1 MAKTRPLLNMTGK
14 VFNKVD
20 NMRAILIA
28 LLMTIAS
35 QAGAECGN
43 LCDGRWWDTATKAD
57 LQAELDAGADVMAL
71 NDEGKT
77 PLHIA
82 AAFGK
87 PKHIHTLL
95 SAGADVMA
103 RDGYDYTPLHDA
115 ETSEAIEILLAAG
128 ADITAQGRNGFT
140 PLHGA
145 KTLDT
150 IQALVAAGANVMA
163 REYWGNTALHR
174 AAVHGTPTTI
184 QALLAAGAS
193 VSAQNNEGQTP
204 LHKAA
209 SSSTAVNI
217 QALVAAGA
225 DIMIHDDMGDTPL
238 HIAAKCWWGC
248 KPGVIQS
255 LMTAGA
261 DIRTKNRDGATPW
274 ELAQNNKT
282 LKGTRDYWELLLS
295 AAAFE
300 ELTKPD
306 CPPVLA
312 NSNALWHNCVG
323 DELTTDGSHFLGIFQ
338 NGKFN
343 DHGTLRFVSDDA
355 YVGEF
360 RDGEQH
366 GVGRYNFANG
376 DHYIG
381 EFQDGKFHGQG
392 VLTLIDGSVTV
403 GIWKE
408 GQPPKEEKGT
418 PQDDNNLK
426 FFEGAD
432 EYATEAIALGL
443 SNLIADD
450 LHFFMT
456 ESHFIHG
463 PRCSAEESDCRQQL
477 RFEVNFR
484 TATFD
489 LNQDG
494 VDEVFVWYSA
504 PGQCGS
510 GGCSTYVLQQKL
522 KNWEVIGRAFPGGKV
537 VISPQSTNGYFDFYY
552 YGKTA
557 KYSCKFDESAYNC

>member
-1 MAKTRPLLNMTGK
+1 MTVK
-14 VFNKVD
+14 VFKKVD

-87 PKHIHTLL
+87 PKHIYTLL

-140 PLHGA
+140 PLHEAG
-145 KTLDT
+145 TLES
-150 IQALVAAGANVMA
+150 IFALVAAGADVMA
-163 REYWGNTALHR
+163 KEAWNNTPLHR
-174 AAVHGTPTTI
+174 AAANGTPATI
-184 QALLAAGAS
+184 KALLAAGAS
-193 VSAQNNEGQTP
+193 VSAKNAKGQTP

-209 SSSTAVNI
+209 DMSTSENI
-217 QALVAAGA
+217 KTLLSAGA
-225 DIMIHDDMGDTPL
+225 DVMVQDSVGDTAL
-238 HIAAKCWWGC
+238 HLAAACMLC
-248 KPGVIQS
+248 EPGVIQT
-255 LMTAGA
+255 LLTAGA
-261 DIRTKNRDGATPW
+261 DIRIKNYYRDTPL
-274 ELAQNNKT
+274 EVAQKNEI
-282 LKGTRDYWELLLS
+282 LKGTRDYWELVLN
-295 AAAFE
+295 AAAVVEF
-300 ELTKPD
+300 TKPD
-306 CPPVLA
+306 CPPVL
-312 NSNALWHNCVG
+312 STSVTPWHDCFG
-323 DELTTDGSHFLGIFQ
+323 DGLKADGSHYLGIFQ
-338 NGKFN
+338 NGKFHE
-343 DHGTLRFVSDDA
+343 HGTLHLINGDN

-360 RDGEQH
+360 KEGEQH
-366 GVGRYNFANG
+366 GVGRYTFANG
-376 DHYIG
+376 DQYIG
-381 EFQDGKFHGQG
+381 EFQSGRFHGQG
-392 VLTLIDGSVTV
+392 FLTLFDGSLVA
-403 GIWKE
+403 GIWKA
-408 GQPPKEEKGT
+408 GQPTKEEKGT
-418 PQDDNNLK
+418 SQDGTNLK

-432 EYATEAIALGL
+432 EYTTEAIALGL

-450 LHFFMT
+450 LYFFMT
-456 ESHFIHG
+456 DSHFIHG
-463 PRCSAEESDCRQQL
+463 PTCSAEEPNCRQQL

-557 KYSCKFDESAYNC
+557 KYSCKFDESAYDC